1 LQYPF
6 FYIQVIMGKNLYQKI
21 FDSHVVSKLPSGQ
34 YQLFIG
40 LHLCHEVTS
49 PQAFEMIR
57 DDKLSVAFPQRTF
70 ATVDHI
76 IPTTADERARPL
88 KDDISEQMFSHIE
101 KNTRDFG
108 IRFFGPETK
117 EQGVIHIVGPEEG
130 VTQPGMTVAC
140 GDSHTATHGAFGAIA
155 FGIGSSQV
163 ADVLATQTLAMSPL
177 KVRRIVFTG
186 KLKPGVYAKDA
197 SLAYINKLGVNGGVG
212 WAYEFTGPVV
222 ESMDM
227 EGRMTLCNMAIE
239 GGARVGYCNPDQK
252 TFDFLQGKP
261 FAPKGAAWDKAVAY
275 WKTVASDADAKYDDE
290 IVIDC
295 DALEPFVTWGITPAQ
310 SIMVKQQMPL
320 VADFSG
326 SEQLVIHE
334 AYEYMGFAEGAAI
347 EGTPIDVAF
356 IGSCTNGRM
365 SDLEEA
371 AKFLK
376 GHKVSSKVKLL
387 VVPGSQKIRDDA
399 EASGLAQVFIDAGA
413 EWREAGCS
421 MCLAMNPDKLKGR
434 EVCAS
439 TSNRNFKG
447 RQGSP
452 SGRTLLM
459 SPAMV
464 AVAAIEGKIVDVR
477 KYL

>member
-1 LQYPF
+1 MP
-6 FYIQVIMGKNLYQKI
+6 IMGKNLYQKI
-21 FDSHVVSKLPSGQ
+21 FDSHTVGKLPSGQ

-57 DDKLSVAFPQRTF
+57 EDKLKVAFPQRTF

-76 IPTTADERARPL
+76 IPTTLAERARPL

-101 KNTRDFG
+101 KNTSDFG

-212 WAYEFTGPVV
+212 WAYEFCGPVV
-222 ESMDM
+222 DSMDM

-239 GGARVGYCNPDQK
+239 GGARVGYCNPDQT
-252 TFDFLQGKP
+252 TFEYLKGKP
-261 FAPKGAAWDKAVAY
+261 FAPKGAAWDKAVEY
-275 WKTVASDADAKYDDE
+275 WKSVASDSNAQYQDE
-290 IVIDC
+290 VVIDC
-295 DALEPFVTWGITPAQ
+295 DQLEPFVTWGITPAQ
-310 SIMVKQQMPL
+310 SIMVNQSMPK

-326 SEQLVIHE
+326 SEQLVVHE
-334 AYEYMGFAEGAAI
+334 AYEYMSFQEGAPI
-347 EGTPIDVAF
+347 LGTPIDVAF
-356 IGSCTNGRM
+356 IGSCTNGRL
-365 SDLEEA
+365 SDLQEA

-376 GHKVSSKVKLL
+376 GRKVNPQVQLL
-387 VVPGSQKIRDDA
+387 VVPGSQKIRDEA
-399 EASGLAQVFIDAGA
+399 EALGLAQIFIDAGA

-434 EVCAS
+434 QMCAS

-464 AVAAIEGKIVDVR
+464 AVAAVEGKVVDIR